1 MFAKVDSEVD
11 IIYNKANEGESD
23 NDEDDVAEGEDTE
36 GDAARLG
43 YKSFIDLTSDDKK
56 LLTFASEDF
65 AYQFYY
71 TYGKWHGFGIRKDEV
86 KHDEKENIIMR
97 EFVCNKEGLKGQ

>member
-1 MFAKVDSEVD
+1 MAEFEERLFAKVDSEVD

-71 TYGKWHGFGIRKDEV
+71 TYGK
-86 KHDEKENIIMR
+86 
-97 EFVCNKEGLKGQ
+97 